1 MKNDYC
7 KINKLKM
14 GQCIKEARTKM
25 DLTQEELGNMLG
37 ISMVA
42 ISRYENGWASPCLKT
57 LVGIAEITQTP
68 IERFFDIPANKK
80 KLDEYNDALC
90 KINDL
95 CMGFPL
101 KDLKLIIRLLQRMG
115 DVNE

>member
-7 KINKLKM
+7 TINKLKM
-14 GQCIKEARTKM
+14 GQCIREARLKM
-25 DLTQEELGNMLG
+25 NLTQEELGSMLG

-57 LVGIAEITQTP
+57 LIGIAEITQTP
-68 IERFFDIPANKK
+68 IERFFDIPMNKK
-80 KLDEYNDALC
+80 RMDEYNDALY

-95 CMGFPL
+95 CMGFSL
-101 KDLKLIIRLLQRMG
+101 KDLKLIIQLLQRMS
-115 DVNE
+115 DVRE